1 MSLKDRLKQ
10 LREKNGLSQAKFA
23 NIIEVSP
30 GNVGDWERERAAPG
44 AAALINIAKS
54 FNVSI
59 DWLLTGKEYTGSSGL
74 THIQSLID
82 NLEQEDKKL
91 LEDFI
96 DFLMYRRVKEEAASY
111 EVPPQELLMAAEE
124 QATYSD
130 ENYIPLLGTSA
141 AGKPILINEVL
152 EGYLPVDKKI
162 SGQRAFAVRAK
173 GDSMIEAGITD
184 GDLLVINHQ
193 PIVDRGE
200 IALFRINEETT
211 IKYFSP
217 KGKEIQLLPANSKY
231 RPINVSPKDTFSIIG
246 KVVQV
251 IKKEEAE
258 NKLRHFHE
266 E

>member
-1 MSLKDRLKQ
+1 M
-10 LREKNGLSQAKFA
+10 
-23 NIIEVSP
+23 
-30 GNVGDWERERAAPG
+30 GDWERGRSLPSIT
-44 AAALINIAKS
+44 ALIAIVKQ
-54 FNVSI
+54 FNVSA
-59 DWLLTGKEYTGSSGL
+59 DWVLFGDDANRKN
-74 THIQSLID
+74 D
-82 NLEQEDKKL
+82 NLVSDEYLARSKENLSENDKKL

-96 DFLMYRRVKEEAASY
+96 DFLMYRRVKEEAATY
-111 EVPPQELLMAAEE
+111 EALPQELLMVADE
-124 QATYSD
+124 QATYTD

-152 EGYLPVDKKI
+152 EGYVPVGKKI
-162 SGQRAFAVRAK
+162 SGQKAFAVRAK
-173 GDSMIEAGITD
+173 GDSMEEAGIDD
-184 GDLLVINHQ
+184 GDIVVIKHQ

-217 KGKEIQLLPANSKY
+217 KGKEIQLLPANSIY
-231 RPINVSPKDTFSIIG
+231 RPINVSPKDTFAIIG

-258 NKLRHFHE
+258 EKLRHFYE